1 MEAFKFKQAIVVRRD
16 IGMEK
21 GKIAVQVGHAAVS
34 AAEEARKKRRAWWK
48 AWLNE
53 GQCKVALKVSSEAEL
68 IELERK
74 ARRMKLPAV
83 VIRDRGLTQIAP
95 GTVTCL
101 GLGPAPSELVDVITG
116 RLPLL

>member
-1 MEAFKFKQAIVVRRD
+1 LKMFKFKQAIVVRRD

-34 AAEEARKKRRAWWK
+34 AAEEARKKHGAWWK

-53 GQCKVALKVSSEAEL
+53 GQCKVALKVNSEVEL
-68 IELERK
+68 IGLEREAK
-74 ARRMKLPAV
+74 RMKLPTA

-101 GLGPAPSELVDVITG
+101 GIGPAPSELIDGITG
-116 RLPLL
+116 TLPLL